1 MVPCPS
7 PPQVEDLNIKP
18 LDILN
23 KEVKKET
30 VELNEYSHTSKN
42 RPTFTRQ
49 FIKLADS
56 VAAPKQCEVPKSALV

>member
-30 VELNEYSHTSKN
+30 VELNEQPY
-42 RPTFTRQ
+42 
-49 FIKLADS
+49 IK
-56 VAAPKQCEVPKSALV
+56 K